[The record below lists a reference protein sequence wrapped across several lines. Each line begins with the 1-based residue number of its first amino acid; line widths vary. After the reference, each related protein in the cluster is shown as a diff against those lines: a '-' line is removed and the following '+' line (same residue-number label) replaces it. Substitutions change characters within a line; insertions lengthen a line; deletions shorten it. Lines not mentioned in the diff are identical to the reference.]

1 MHNEQQFQCRSIRL
15 NLSALQQI
23 KLAFECEKVK
33 WQCCQKKQD
42 FVAAVLLCFF
52 VCFFLTTSVASAL
65 SFFLS
70 FCGVPMCTQTLIG
83 VCVCT
88 AVDTVKQSMNSP
100 YIAFP
105 FFFSQENFICILNLL
120 CKRYIT
126 SFEQCSSNACP
137 FAKYFHMF
145 FHHHSSQS
153 PGLKINSS
161 VWWPI
166 RPVFLMSQW
175 PIPK

>member
-1 MHNEQQFQCRSIRL
+1 MAMLPKKTGFCCSCV
-15 NLSALQQI
+15 ALFLCLFLFNNI
-23 KLAFECEKVK
+23 
-33 WQCCQKKQD
+33 CCK
-42 FVAAVLLCFF
+42 CFKF
-52 VCFFLTTSVASAL
+52 FPFFLWSTYVYLDSYWSVCMHSCRH
-65 SFFLS
+65 SE
-70 FCGVPMCTQTLIG
+70 TIYE
-83 VCVCT
+83 
-88 AVDTVKQSMNSP
+88 QSLHSLP
-100 YIAFP
+100 I
-105 FFFSQENFICILNLL
+105 FFSQENFICILNLL

-153 PGLKINSS
+153 PELKINSS

-175 PIPK
+175 PFPK